1 MTRKTSF
8 IRDVQRTRCSSNRAR
23 RGLRFAGTRE
33 ITQVTSAPR
42 LLCITGATASAQS
55 RRAYAD
61 GLWRCFASRPHAP
74 ITRKTRSIAT
84 ADVRGSSMV
93 RPSASS
99 RISTTS
105 ASSRVMTVPAN
116 SSARTPSGS
125 PGRPNRCTGR
135 SNGAAANVA
144 PGMVRGGHR
153 IGALDRGRLAS
164 KGAHRLLLSGV
175 PVNLSAGRSRVGA
188 CSLFVAQ
195 NRHPG
200 GSEGDQ
206 GGGGRHSGTDR
217 LIEIQTRLIEPGRAG
232 ERDRLLCLGAAG
244 CFLW

>member
-1 MTRKTSF
+1 
-8 IRDVQRTRCSSNRAR
+8 
-23 RGLRFAGTRE
+23 
-33 ITQVTSAPR
+33 
-42 LLCITGATASAQS
+42 
-55 RRAYAD
+55 
-61 GLWRCFASRPHAP
+61 
-74 ITRKTRSIAT
+74 
-84 ADVRGSSMV
+84 
-93 RPSASS
+93 
-99 RISTTS
+99 
-105 ASSRVMTVPAN
+105 VMTVPAN

-144 PGMVRGGHR
+144 PGRVRGGHR